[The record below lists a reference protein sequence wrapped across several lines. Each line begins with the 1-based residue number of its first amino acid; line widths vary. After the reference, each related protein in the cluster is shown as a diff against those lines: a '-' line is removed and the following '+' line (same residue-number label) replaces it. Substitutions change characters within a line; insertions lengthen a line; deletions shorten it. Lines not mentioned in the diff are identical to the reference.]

1 MGILGGEEHQRR
13 GGVGDELS
21 PRVGGIRLGQAQRN
35 IDPPVVDEHDALLV
49 LADAVLAPL
58 DHLQAFPR
66 RRDAEERHKELIET
80 ERASLI
86 EGVVTESEDED
97 LMERFIGGE
106 HVENDLLAT
115 DLEKAVAADPQDLDS
130 LEKLAVAHYQLKE
143 YDQAAEA
150 YLKILAQVDDA
161 FTHNNLGN
169 VYRDQKK
176 HDQAIAQY
184 LKAIELDPTL
194 KQPYINLARVYKE
207 NDQLAKAIAILEQA
221 KTALNSADV
230 ESVKKLSLIHI

>member
-1 MGILGGEEHQRR
+1 MTRMTRR
-13 GGVGDELS
+13 SG
-21 PRVGGIRLGQAQRN
+21 
-35 IDPPVVDEHDALLV
+35 LV
-49 LADAVLAPL
+49 LLLLMAVLAL
-58 DHLQAFPR
+58 AGALAGCADNNDTTTTSQTTATSETTVVSGGKTK
-66 RRDAEERHKELIET
+66 DEYKAEIP
-80 ERASLI
+80 
-86 EGVVTESEDED
+86 
-97 LMERFIGGE
+97 
-106 HVENDLLAT
+106 

-176 HDQAIAQY
+176 LDQAIAQY

-207 NDQLAKAIAILEQA
+207 NDQLDKAIAILEQA

-230 ESVKKLSLIHI
+230 ESVKKYEDAMTSTTTTT